1 MAGRR
6 VANISVGGGM
16 RRGAARMGSIV
27 AEGRFGGKRY
37 AGRRFRP
44 ARRCGRLADMRLSIF
59 DFDGTLAD
67 TRLNIVLTMR
77 ETMRAPRRLTAVR
90 ARV

>member
-1 MAGRR
+1 
-6 VANISVGGGM
+6 M
-16 RRGAARMGSIV
+16 RP
-27 AEGRFGGKRY
+27 Y

-44 ARRCGRLADMRLSIF
+44 ARRCGRLAGMRLSIF

-77 ETMRAPRRLTAVR
+77 GPRRLTDVR